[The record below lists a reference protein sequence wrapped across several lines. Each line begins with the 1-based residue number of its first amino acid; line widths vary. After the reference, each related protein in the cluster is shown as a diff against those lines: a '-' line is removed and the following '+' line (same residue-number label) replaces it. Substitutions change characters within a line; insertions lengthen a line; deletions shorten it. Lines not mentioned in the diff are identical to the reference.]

1 MNLKICYGKT
11 TIQLQI
17 YLTRGMSQKRDKIPR
32 LDNLKTLKDK
42 DIENSDIRKYAKN
55 VLMMIVLLKKIKN
68 SDIESAIEC

>member
-1 MNLKICYGKT
+1 
-11 TIQLQI
+11 
-17 YLTRGMSQKRDKIPR
+17 MSQKRDKIPR